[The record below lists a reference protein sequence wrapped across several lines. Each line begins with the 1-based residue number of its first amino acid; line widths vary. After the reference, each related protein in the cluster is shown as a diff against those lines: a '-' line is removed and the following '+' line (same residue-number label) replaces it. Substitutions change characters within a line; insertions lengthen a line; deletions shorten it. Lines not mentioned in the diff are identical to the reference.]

1 MVTRTRYSRWAVFSG
16 MTATLLAANCVW
28 LFTANSWPLERWVQ
42 RSFANPNLV
51 MGVLFASGVGWGPVS
66 LILSGIALRQLRR
79 DPALRGKWI
88 ARIAGVAGT
97 LGTAGFVFCLVLA
110 VWNP

>member
-1 MVTRTRYSRWAVFSG
+1 
-16 MTATLLAANCVW
+16 MTATLLAANCLW
-28 LFTANSWPLERWVQ
+28 LFTTNSWPLERWVQ

-51 MGVLFASGVGWGPVS
+51 MGLLFASGVGWGPVS
-66 LILSGIALRQLRR
+66 LILSGIALRQIRR
-79 DPALRGKWI
+79 DSALRGKWI
-88 ARIAGVAGT
+88 ARIAVVAGT